1 MMPRLLSDSVVT
13 LIVGV
18 ALSATTGTVAIAQQS
33 AFHAH
38 SEHLQIL
45 QPLLGQWE
53 FEGAAANEGALPAG
67 AEFKGTLSLRWI
79 LNRSAM
85 ELKFRTTAD
94 DRVIAQGLLHYSWD
108 PVKKTVVL
116 DGRTRGGDVIHG
128 EWVSA
133 DEKTFIFKLR
143 GRQADGTSK
152 SSTRTITLAAD
163 NQSQEIVWTDQ
174 MIGGEQAPDTKVTA
188 RRVPRPLRDDRAA
201 VIGTWTTTFTNDE
214 GKPIR
219 AVKEV
224 TRNRETVHY
233 YAADDTILRTHTN
246 RYWLQRRGDYNTW
259 TFPGMKI
266 VAGKEAGKQ
275 IRFPQ
280 AAWYIYRVAEDTL
293 TEFQGLGED
302 DGKPQLV
309 TWTRVNE

>member
-1 MMPRLLSDSVVT
+1 MIPRLLSDRIVT

-18 ALSATTGTVAIAQQS
+18 ALSAAAGTVAVAQQP

-38 SEHLQIL
+38 WEHLQIL

-53 FEGAAANEGALPAG
+53 FAGAAANDGTVPTG
-67 AEFKGTLSLRWI
+67 TEFKGTLSLRWI

-85 ELKFRTTAD
+85 ELKFRMTAD
-94 DRVIAQGLLHYSWD
+94 DRGIAQGLLHYSWD
-108 PVKKTVVL
+108 PVKGTVVL
-116 DGRTRGGDVIHG
+116 DGRTSLGEVIHG
-128 EWVSA
+128 EWVSS
-133 DEKTFIFKLR
+133 DKMTFVFKLR

-152 SSTRTITLAAD
+152 SSTRTIALAAD
-163 NQSQEIVWTDQ
+163 NQSQEIAWTDQ
-174 MIGGEQAPDTKVTA
+174 MIGGEQAPDTKITA

-201 VIGTWTTTFTNDE
+201 VVGTWTTTFTNDE

-219 AVKEV
+219 VVKEV

-233 YAADDTILRTHTN
+233 YAPDNTILRTHTN

-293 TEFQGLGED
+293 TEFQGLAED
-302 DGKPQLV
+302 DGRPQLL
-309 TWTRVNE
+309 TWTRVND